1 MSGARA
7 VPNDPD
13 PGSIGGTTDDDDV
26 VVSVKDVAW
35 TRSCREIETVC
46 RHAVDAARR
55 AGIMGARAP
64 VGEVGIIL
72 SDDATVRGLN
82 RDYRGKDQATNVLSF
97 ATNPPPIPG
106 LRHPL
111 GDIVLGF
118 STVQAESRRF
128 GRSLEHHVQ
137 HLVVHGYLHLLGF
150 DHETADDAETMEALE
165 TGILAGLGV
174 ADPYVERSVDLLA
187 DHSAEPW
194 VDPSTGRRA
203 PTIPG
208 AQGAER

>member
-1 MSGARA
+1 
-7 VPNDPD
+7 
-13 PGSIGGTTDDDDV
+13 
-26 VVSVKDVAW
+26 VVSVNNVAW

-46 RHAVDAARR
+46 RHAVDAARG
-55 AGIMGARAP
+55 AGVTAARAP

-97 ATNPPPIPG
+97 ATNSPPIPG

-150 DHETADDAETMEALE
+150 DHETAEDAETMEALE
-165 TGILAGLGV
+165 TRILAGLGV
-174 ADPYVERSVDLLA
+174 ADPYAERAV
-187 DHSAEPW
+187 DHSTDPGGDPGAEPW
-194 VDPSTGRRA
+194 VDPPTGRRA
-203 PTIPG
+203 PTDPG
-208 AQGAER
+208 TRAAQGAER